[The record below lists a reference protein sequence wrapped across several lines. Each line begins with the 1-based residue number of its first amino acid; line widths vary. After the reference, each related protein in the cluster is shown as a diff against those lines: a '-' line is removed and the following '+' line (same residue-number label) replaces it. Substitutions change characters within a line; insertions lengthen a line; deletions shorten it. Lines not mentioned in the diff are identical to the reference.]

1 MKDYLGLAH
10 NCRQKAISLPF
21 KFSDNAETVALL
33 MTAEDAITEL
43 WDNLAD
49 CRNELCERCGQ
60 YRNAHKGACDG
71 CRWKEMG

>member
-1 MKDYLGLAH
+1 MKDYLGLAFRCH
-10 NCRQKAISLPF
+10 EQAVSMPF
-21 KFSDNAETVALL
+21 KSSDNAEAVALL
-33 MTAEDAITEL
+33 ATADAAITEL
-43 WDNLAD
+43 YDNLTD